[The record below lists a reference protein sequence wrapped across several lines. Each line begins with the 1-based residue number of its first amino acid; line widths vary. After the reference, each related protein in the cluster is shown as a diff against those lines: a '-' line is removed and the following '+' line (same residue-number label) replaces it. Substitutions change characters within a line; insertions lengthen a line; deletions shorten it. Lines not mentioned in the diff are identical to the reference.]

1 MCVGYLVQNHEKA
14 YLHFGWCVY
23 PVHSA
28 YSIDNIRIL
37 EYANWAESIRL
48 VGEDKHSLGSEDHR
62 RTGTLHH
69 PGSRQ
74 RGAARVWI
82 MLPLLLSPPLPPT
95 SLCYIQLCK
104 YFVSACQW
112 PGPFLPMLLAIWTLK
127 HFFSSFPIFFGWLL
141 NTLELSV
148 VRHLLST

>member
-1 MCVGYLVQNHEKA
+1 MCVGYLVQNDKKA
-14 YLHFGWCVY
+14 YLHFGVCSVY

-37 EYANWAESIRL
+37 EYANCEESIRL

-74 RGAARVWI
+74 RGAARV
-82 MLPLLLSPPLPPT
+82 
-95 SLCYIQLCK
+95 
-104 YFVSACQW
+104 
-112 PGPFLPMLLAIWTLK
+112 
-127 HFFSSFPIFFGWLL
+127 
-141 NTLELSV
+141 
-148 VRHLLST
+148 